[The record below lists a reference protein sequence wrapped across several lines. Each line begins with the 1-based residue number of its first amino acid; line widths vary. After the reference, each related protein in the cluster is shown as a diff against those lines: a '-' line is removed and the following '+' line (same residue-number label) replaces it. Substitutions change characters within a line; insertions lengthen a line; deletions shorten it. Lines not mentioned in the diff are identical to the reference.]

1 MIGRSG
7 AMRVAGRA
15 GSVLLLGLGA
25 FLLVLAPI
33 VRFHLAEKVVGARAD
48 TYGVTRLTAKDAR
61 YFSADELKV
70 VTGDL
75 AITVT
80 TRGDVAESS
89 GDRVVW
95 DRFTTIDDVTRGGST
110 VARSLF
116 HGAFDRRT
124 GTGLDCCGANV
135 DSRPVTPSGQ
145 LFRFPVG
152 AGKRTYP
159 VYDTAAGRA
168 YAATFAGADTVR
180 GLRVYRYEQKVPP
193 TRIRTLTAPASAL
206 GLGGSGTVQVDRWAD
221 GTNTFWVEPASG
233 VPVKVERRRHEVLK
247 TRDGVE
253 RTPAFVATATFTPR
267 TVADRVRQA
276 TDARRLITLLTTTV
290 PLVLL
295 VAGLVFVAA
304 GAAPRLRR
312 RAE

>member
-1 MIGRSG
+1 
-7 AMRVAGRA
+7 MRVAGTLVSA
-15 GSVLLLGLGA
+15 LLVGLGA

-33 VRFHLAEKVVGARAD
+33 VRFHLAGKIVGARAD
-48 TYGVTRLTAKDAR
+48 TYDVARLTAKDAR

-89 GDRVVW
+89 ADRIVW
-95 DRFTTIDDVTRGGST
+95 DRYTTIDDVTRGGST
-110 VARSLF
+110 IARSLF

-124 GTGLDCCGANV
+124 GAGLGGASA
-135 DSRPVTPSGQ
+135 DGRPVTASGQ

-152 AGKRTYP
+152 AGKRAYP
-159 VYDTAAGRA
+159 VYDIAAGRA
-168 YAATFAGADTVR
+168 YPAAFAGAGTVH
-180 GLRVYRYEQKVPP
+180 GLRVYRYEQTVPP

-206 GLGGSGTVQVDRWAD
+206 GMGGSGSVQVDRWAD
-221 GTNTFWVEPASG
+221 GKNTFWVEPASG

-253 RTPAFVATATFTPR
+253 RAPAYVATATFTPQ

-276 TDARRLITLLTTTV
+276 TDARRRITLLTTTV

-295 VAGLVFVAA
+295 VAGAVLVAA
-304 GAAPRLRR
+304 GAAPRIGRRLRR
-312 RAE
+312 RPAE